1 MIETNNIQHP
11 DITAAERTGYP
22 FPRKQT
28 VTISESLAKDFCL
41 KEFEILW
48 DHLLVCHPDSIT
60 GFLDEY
66 SQEFNDYLTD
76 V

>member
-28 VTISESLAKDFCL
+28 VTVTEDLAKDFCL

-48 DHLLVCHPDSIT
+48 YHLTVCFPDSVT
-60 GFLDEY
+60 DFLDSY